1 MEKGKEVITL
11 EVAEIGHMGMNRC
24 DDALPNL
31 ELEIYSGM
39 DPLSPCVLAL
49 SIREE
54 EGSPLN

>member
-11 EVAEIGHMGMNRC
+11 EVGEIGHMGMNRC

-39 DPLSPCVLAL
+39 DPLSPCVLVL
-49 SIREE
+49 
-54 EGSPLN
+54 